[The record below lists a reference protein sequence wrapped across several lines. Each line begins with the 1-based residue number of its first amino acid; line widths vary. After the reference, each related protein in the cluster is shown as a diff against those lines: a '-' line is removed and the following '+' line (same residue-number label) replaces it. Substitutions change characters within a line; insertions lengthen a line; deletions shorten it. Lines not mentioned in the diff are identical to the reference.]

1 MLKLFLLSSRA
12 GGVFVVA
19 TLMAVQSS
27 FAVQTLPA
35 YELFPTTY
43 ANDARLGNIASLDAG
58 NGVGSDSN
66 LTNSWSAGLSYSGL
80 VTSNNSGGVI
90 ANGTPTSNRDRG
102 FQLSPGV
109 AFGDTTNALY
119 ASFLLK
125 IEIVPTTTNLI
136 ALFAGTTGG
145 GATPIAGVYLDDSS
159 RLRISKSPATPATN
173 TTPAL
178 GLNTIHL
185 VVFRYKYAAANN
197 DEVALWLDPDSLG
210 VDEQNVPPATIL
222 TTNGS
227 DASSSIVAFDLSH
240 RTVSGTA
247 VGATG
252 FKYLDEVRVATNWA
266 GVTPTT
272 GVVPPPSVPCI
283 TETLMTLDGLVLR
296 GTNGSPNGVYQVLI
310 ATNVTAPPFQWSAIA
325 TNFFDTDGN
334 FDCTNPVSPAD
345 LQRFYRLLVSGQIPP
360 PPVAPSIT
368 TQPTNVT
375 VTVGQNATFSV
386 VAVGDP
392 TLFHQWYFNTNTL
405 LSNATHFSLTI
416 TNVQTT
422 NEGTYFVVVTNFTG
436 SATSTNATL
445 TILPAPV
452 TPFITIQP
460 TNQTVTAGQP
470 VTISVEADGTAPLRY
485 QWFFNTNTALFN
497 ATNFSLTLASVHATN
512 AGAYSVRVTNNAG
525 SVTSTN
531 AFLTVLAPPYIVT
544 QPQNRSVTVSNDA
557 TFTVQAVGTE
567 PLHYQWFFNTN
578 TMLSNET
585 DFSLTI
591 TNAQT
596 NDTGGYSV
604 VITNIY
610 GSTTSTLATL
620 TVNPV
625 STNIVD
631 FSLFGFARAVTGG
644 GIIAETDSR
653 YAKVT
658 NALDLANAVKSST
671 VKVIEIMNDLDLG
684 WLEIGAPAQAVG
696 PFRSQQNT
704 PLLHP
709 RLLQTGVSLL
719 DIQSKNG
726 LTIFSVNGAT
736 IRHACFNIKNAAN
749 VIVRN
754 LKFDEMWEWDES
766 TKGDYDRNDWDF
778 IDLGNGGG
786 TVSNIWVDQCT
797 FTKAYDGICDIK
809 GGAFNVTFSWN
820 KYVGDD
826 GDVNANSF
834 VRQQINALEQS
845 RPANPMY
852 EFLRNNG
859 FSIEDIVTI
868 LHGHDKTHL
877 IGATALSAEN
887 ALHTIT
893 FHHQWYMN
901 PWDRLPRL
909 RAGNVHN
916 YNIYVDDTQGLAA
929 RRLRD
934 ARAAAMSTAN
944 RNTLNNTYNFQV
956 FLNGSISTENGAVL
970 VEKSA
975 YIDCL
980 TPLRN
985 NQTDVNNPVYTG
997 KIMALDTIYHF
1008 DNTSGPPT
1016 DFRGSSTN
1024 APGDTYFG
1032 PAQATVIPF
1041 SWNLTNNVLPYT
1053 YAMDDPSQLQTILS
1067 NYAGA
1072 GVLTWAKTNWLK
1084 TSYSP

>member
-1 MLKLFLLSSRA
+1 M
-12 GGVFVVA
+12 
-19 TLMAVQSS
+19 
-27 FAVQTLPA
+27 
-35 YELFPTTY
+35 
-43 ANDARLGNIASLDAG
+43 
-58 NGVGSDSN
+58 
-66 LTNSWSAGLSYSGL
+66 
-80 VTSNNSGGVI
+80 
-90 ANGTPTSNRDRG
+90 
-102 FQLSPGV
+102 
-109 AFGDTTNALY
+109 
-119 ASFLLK
+119 
-125 IEIVPTTTNLI
+125 
-136 ALFAGTTGG
+136 
-145 GATPIAGVYLDDSS
+145 
-159 RLRISKSPATPATN
+159 
-173 TTPAL
+173 
-178 GLNTIHL
+178 
-185 VVFRYKYAAANN
+185 
-197 DEVALWLDPDSLG
+197 
-210 VDEQNVPPATIL
+210 
-222 TTNGS
+222 
-227 DASSSIVAFDLSH
+227 
-240 RTVSGTA
+240 
-247 VGATG
+247 
-252 FKYLDEVRVATNWA
+252 
-266 GVTPTT
+266 
-272 GVVPPPSVPCI
+272 
-283 TETLMTLDGLVLR
+283 
-296 GTNGSPNGVYQVLI
+296 YQVLI
-310 ATNVTAPPFQWSAIA
+310 ATNVTAAPFQWSAIA
-325 TNFFDTDGN
+325 TNFFDTNGN

-345 LQRFYRLLVSGQIPP
+345 LQRFYRLLVGGQIPP

-368 TQPTNVT
+368 TQPTNIT

-386 VAVGDP
+386 VAAGDP
-392 TLFHQWYFNTNTL
+392 TLFYQWYFNTNTL
-405 LSNATHFSLTI
+405 LFNATHFSLTI

-422 NEGTYFVVVTNFTG
+422 NEGTYFVVVTNFAG
-436 SATSTNATL
+436 SATSTNAIL
-445 TILPAPV
+445 TVSPAPV
-452 TPFITIQP
+452 APSITTQP
-460 TNQTVTAGQP
+460 TNQTVIAGLP
-470 VTISVEADGTAPLRY
+470 VTITVEANGTAPLRY

-497 ATNFSLTLASVHATN
+497 ATNFSLTFASVHATN

-544 QPQNRSVTVSNDA
+544 QPQNRAVTVSNDA
-557 TFTVQAVGTE
+557 TFTVEAVGTA
-567 PLHYQWFFNTN
+567 PLHYQWYFNTN
-578 TMLSNET
+578 TLLGNATNS
-585 DFSLTI
+585 SLTI

-604 VITNIY
+604 VITNLY
-610 GSTTSTLATL
+610 GSTNSTVATL
-620 TVNPV
+620 TVNPA
-625 STNIVD
+625 STNILD
-631 FSLFGFARAVTGG
+631 FSLFGFAQAVTGG

-726 LTIFSVNGAT
+726 LTIFSANGST

-754 LKFDEMWEWDES
+754 LKFDELWEWDEAS
-766 TKGDYDRNDWDF
+766 ATPGDYDRNDWDF
-778 IDLGNGGG
+778 ITLGNGGG
-786 TVSNIWVDQCT
+786 TVSNVWVDHCT

-826 GDVNANSF
+826 GDVNASSF

-859 FSIEDIVTI
+859 FSVEDIVTI

-877 IGATALSAEN
+877 IGATALNAEN
-887 ALHTIT
+887 AQHTIT

-934 ARAAAMSTAN
+934 AHVAAMSQAS
-944 RNTLNNTYNFQV
+944 RNTLASNYNFQV

-970 VEKSA
+970 VEKSV

-1008 DNTSGPPT
+1008 DNTSGPAT
-1016 DFRGSSTN
+1016 YFRGSSTN

-1032 PAQATVIPF
+1032 PAQAPVIPF

-1053 YAMDDPSQLQTILS
+1053 YAMDDPSQLQAILNTS
-1067 NYAGA
+1067 AGA
-1072 GVLTWAKTNWLK
+1072 GVLAWAKTNWLK
-1084 TSYSP
+1084 TAYSP